1 MASSK
6 QVFQADNPGRWN
18 RFKWLSRIL
27 LVVLVIG
34 IIAVI
39 VTIRSTYYPDLP
51 NLNPAPKKMSK
62 EELDKL
68 KKSTKFKSFRI
79 QKSEI
84 EALEKAKRLHQL
96 KQPNNKDRINA
107 AFYRAWEP
115 QAYNS
120 LVVNIGHLDMVV
132 SEGFSILPKVDTVI
146 TKLDTGLMNLNK
158 KYQKPIVV
166 SLSNYVNKDNA
177 SGGYDTKDIDRIVD
191 NKKLRAGF
199 INSILNALTK
209 YKLKGINVDF
219 DELRDRNSK
228 NYVAFQNELYQTL
241 HAKGFLVT
249 QNVVPEDETFDISR
263 LQHVNDFLFIMAID
277 EHYEATNAGDLSN
290 QHWVEQILDD
300 VCSKVPSEKII
311 LTFAGGG
318 YDWTEGSVGKTI
330 GYQQAISTAEEQK
343 SKINFDPISANL
355 HFTYMDKD
363 SLDHTIYFTD
373 AATNFNVIR
382 MADDWATGGVS
393 LWRLGTEDPRL
404 WTFFQKNLSIDS
416 LRKTGIDMR
425 KLTTVGLNNRV
436 NVDYDGDGEVL
447 DLITT
452 PTTGEIDVKM
462 DTSNFTI
469 LDQRYIK
476 LPTKYVIRRY
486 GYAPKKVVLT
496 FDDGPDPDFTP
507 RILDILK
514 KENVPAAFFVVG
526 SMAEKNIQLLRRE
539 YEEGYE
545 IGNHTFFHPD
555 ISTIS
560 LKRVIL
566 ELNSTRKLIESVTGR
581 STILFRPPF
590 NADAEP
596 QTLAEVIPVAE
607 SRRQSYITIGESID
621 PWDWQ
626 PGVTADSIIART
638 IRQKDNGSMILL
650 HDAGGDTRE
659 ETVKALPAIIHYFKS
674 HGYQFTTIAD
684 VLGKTKAD
692 LMPPIKSEPGIFGPA
707 YDMFVHGYYYLNWT
721 LVYIFLSAIFLAM
734 VRIVLIGVL
743 AVRQRSEDKKSK
755 RLNRDKDVMPPVSII
770 VPAYNEEVNAVAT
783 IQSLLKTDYPS
794 FEIIFV
800 DDGSKDKTYEVVEAA
815 YAGNPL
821 VKIFTKQ
828 NGGKASALNF
838 GITHAQNDF
847 VVCIDADTQL
857 KSDAVYQLMT
867 YFTDAEIG
875 AVAGTVKVGNETNII
890 TRWQS
895 IEYITAQNMDRR
907 AFDLI
912 NSITVVPGAIGAFR
926 KSAIFK
932 AGGFTYDTLAE
943 DCDLTMRILKQG
955 YVVRNC
961 AEAVAYTEAP
971 ETINMLLKQR
981 FRWSFGVMQSFWKN
995 RDALFNKKYKFF
1007 GMVGMPNI
1015 LIFQIILPLFSPLA
1029 DLMMLFALFGEKPE
1043 KMLTYYFAFVIVD
1056 FIVGIIAFR
1065 MEKEDYKKL
1074 IYIIPQRFMW
1084 RQLMYYVLFKSLRKA
1099 LKGELSGWG
1108 VLKRTGNVNVNGGS
1122 SKKTQ
1127 PIYIIIGVAVLIMI
1141 GYLLY
1146 RHFS

>member
-1 MASSK
+1 MSSSK

-18 RFKWLSRIL
+18 RFKWLSRVL
-27 LVVLVIG
+27 LVALVIG

-39 VTIRSTYYPDLP
+39 VTIRSTYYPELP
-51 NLNPAPKKMSK
+51 NLNPAPKKLTK
-62 EELDKL
+62 EELDQL
-68 KKSTKFKSFRI
+68 KRSTKFKSFKI

-84 EALEKAKRLHQL
+84 EALERARKLHQI

-132 SEGFSILPKVDTVI
+132 SEGFSILPKTDTVV

-158 KYQKPIVV
+158 KYNKPIIV
-166 SLSNYVNKDNA
+166 SLSNYVNTDNA
-177 SGGYDTKDIDRIVD
+177 HGGYDTKDVDRIVN
-191 NKKLRAGF
+191 NKTLRSNF
-199 INSILNALTK
+199 INSIVNALTK
-209 YKLKGINVDF
+209 NKLKGINVDF
-219 DELRDRNSK
+219 DELKDRNGK
-228 NYVAFQNELYQTL
+228 NYVAFQNELYKTL

-249 QNVVPEDETFDISR
+249 QNVVPEDETFDITK

-290 QHWVEQILDD
+290 QRWVEQILDD

-311 LTFAGGG
+311 LTFAGGA
-318 YDWTEGSVGKTI
+318 YDWREGDVGKTM

-343 SKINFDPISANL
+343 SKITFDLNSANL

-382 MADDWATGGVS
+382 MADDWATGGVA
-393 LWRLGTEDPRL
+393 LWRLGAEDPRL

-416 LRKTGIDMR
+416 LKKTGIDMR

-452 PTTGEIDVKM
+452 PTTGLIDVKM
-462 DTSNFTI
+462 DPSTFTI
-469 LDQRYIK
+469 LDQHYIK

-514 KENVPAAFFVVG
+514 AEKVPAAFFVVG

-674 HGYQFTTIAD
+674 HGYEFTTIAD
-684 VLGKTKAD
+684 VLGKTKDD
-692 LMPPIKSEPGIFGPA
+692 LMPPIKQDPSTGIFGPA
-707 YDMFVHGYYYLNWT
+707 YDVFIHGYYYVNWV
-721 LVYIFLSAIFLAM
+721 LIYVFLSAIFLAIG
-734 VRIVLIGVL
+734 RIVLIGIL
-743 AVRQRSEDKKSK
+743 AVRQQSVDKKSK
-755 RLNRDKDVMPPVSII
+755 KLDRSTDIMPAVSII

-800 DDGSKDKTYEVVEAA
+800 DDGSKDKTFAVVEAA
-815 YAGNPL
+815 YASNPL
-821 VKIFTKQ
+821 IKILTKP

-857 KSDAVYQLMT
+857 KTDAVYQLMA
-867 YFTDAEIG
+867 YFTDEEIG

-926 KSAIFK
+926 KSAIFR

-961 AEAVAYTEAP
+961 AEA
-971 ETINMLLKQR
+971 L
-981 FRWSFGVMQSFWKN
+981 
-995 RDALFNKKYKFF
+995 D
-1007 GMVGMPNI
+1007 
-1015 LIFQIILPLFSPLA
+1015 
-1029 DLMMLFALFGEKPE
+1029 
-1043 KMLTYYFAFVIVD
+1043 
-1056 FIVGIIAFR
+1056 
-1065 MEKEDYKKL
+1065 
-1074 IYIIPQRFMW
+1074 
-1084 RQLMYYVLFKSLRKA
+1084 
-1099 LKGELSGWG
+1099 
-1108 VLKRTGNVNVNGGS
+1108 
-1122 SKKTQ
+1122 
-1127 PIYIIIGVAVLIMI
+1127 
-1141 GYLLY
+1141 
-1146 RHFS
+1146 

>member
-1 MASSK
+1 MSSNK
-6 QVFQADNPGRWN
+6 QVFQAESPGRWN
-18 RFKWLSRIL
+18 KFKWLSRIL
-27 LVVLVIG
+27 LAVLIIG
-34 IIAVI
+34 IVSVI
-39 VTIRSTYYPDLP
+39 VTIKSTYYPDLP

-62 EELDKL
+62 DELDQL
-68 KKSTKFKSFRI
+68 KRSTKFKSFKI
-79 QKSEI
+79 QKSELEEI
-84 EALEKAKRLHQL
+84 ERKRKQHQL
-96 KQPNNKDRINA
+96 KHPNNKDRINA
-107 AFYRAWEP
+107 AFYLAWDP

-120 LVVNIGHLDMVV
+120 LINNISHLDMVV
-132 SEGFSILPKVDTVI
+132 SEGFSIAPGVDTVV
-146 TKLDTGLMNLNK
+146 TKIDTGLTHINK
-158 KYQKPIVV
+158 KHNKPVLIM
-166 SLSNYVNKDNA
+166 LSNYVNYNNV
-177 SGGYDTKDIDRIVD
+177 SGGYDTKDVLRIVKS
-191 NKKLRAGF
+191 KKLRAGF
-199 INSILNALTK
+199 INSIVNALNK
-209 YKLKGINVDF
+209 YKLRGINVDF
-219 DELRDRNSK
+219 NEIKNRNDKDYMS
-228 NYVAFQNELYQTL
+228 FLQELYKTL
-241 HAKGFLVT
+241 HAKNFLVT
-249 QNVVPEDETFDISR
+249 QNVVPEDEAYDIVK
-263 LQHVNDFLFIMAID
+263 LQHFNDFLFVMAID
-277 EHYEATNAGDLSN
+277 EHYDSTNAGDLSN

-300 VCSKVPSEKII
+300 VCSKVPSEKVI
-311 LTFAGGG
+311 LTFAAGG
-318 YDWTEGSVGKTI
+318 YDWPENSVGKSI
-330 GYQQAISTAEEQK
+330 GYQQAISTAQEKQ
-343 SKINFDPISANL
+343 SKIIFDPVSANL
-355 HFTYMDKD
+355 HFKYLDQD
-363 SLDHTIYFTD
+363 SLDHIVYFTD

-382 MADDWATGGVS
+382 MADDWATGGVAM
-393 LWRLGTEDPRL
+393 WRLGSEDPRM
-404 WTFFQKNLSIDS
+404 WSYFQKNLSIDS
-416 LRKTGIDMR
+416 LKKTGVDIKR
-425 KLTTVGLNNRV
+425 LTTVGANNRA
-436 NVDYDGDGEVL
+436 NVDYDGEGEVL

-452 PTTGEIDVKM
+452 PTTGQIDVKM
-462 DTSNFTI
+462 DSSTFTI
-469 LDQRYIK
+469 TNQQYIK

-496 FDDGPDPDFTP
+496 FDDGPDPDYTP
-507 RILDILK
+507 KILDILK

-526 SMAEKNIQLLRRE
+526 SMAEKNMQLVRRE
-539 YEEGYE
+539 FEAGYE

-560 LKRVIL
+560 IDRVVL
-566 ELNSTRKLIESVTGR
+566 ELNSTRKLIESITGR

-596 QTLAEVIPVAE
+596 TTLAEVIPVAE

-659 ETVKALPAIIHYFKS
+659 ETVKALPAIIHFFKS
-674 HGYQFTTIAD
+674 NGYQFTTIAD
-684 VLGKTKAD
+684 VLGKTKED
-692 LMPPIKSEPGIFGPA
+692 LMPPIPNDPHTGILGPM
-707 YDMFVHGYYYLNWT
+707 YDAAVHGYYYINWI
-721 LVYIFLSAIFLAM
+721 LIYVFLSAIFLAIG
-734 VRIVLIGVL
+734 RIVLIAVL
-743 AVRQRSEDKKSK
+743 AIRQHNENKKMVES
-755 RLNRDKDVMPPVSII
+755 RGDDFPLPPVSII

-783 IQSLLKTDYPS
+783 IQSLLKTEYPS

-800 DDGSKDKTYEVVEAA
+800 DDGSKDKTFEVVSAA
-815 YAGNPL
+815 YENNPL
-821 VKIFTKQ
+821 VKILTKP

-838 GITHAQNDF
+838 GITHAQSDY

-857 KSDAVYQLMT
+857 KTDAIYHLMT
-867 YFTDAEIG
+867 YFTDEEIG

-955 YVVRNC
+955 YIVKNC
-961 AEAVAYTEAP
+961 ADAIAYTEAP

-981 FRWSFGVMQSFWKN
+981 FRWSFGVIQSFWKN

-1029 DLMMLFALFGEKPE
+1029 DLMMIFALFGAKPE
-1043 KMLTYYFAFVIVD
+1043 KMLFYYVAFVLID

-1065 MEKEDYKKL
+1065 MEKEDYRKL

-1084 RQLMYYVLFKSLRKA
+1084 RQLMYYVLFKSIRKA

-1108 VLKRTGNVNVNGGS
+1108 VLKRTGNVKVEPEKENQV
-1122 SKKTQ
+1122 
-1127 PIYIIIGVAVLIMI
+1127 
-1141 GYLLY
+1141 
-1146 RHFS
+1146 

>member
-1 MASSK
+1 MSSNK
-6 QVFQADNPGRWN
+6 QVFQADSPGRWN
-18 RFKWLSRIL
+18 KFKWLSRIL
-27 LVVLVIG
+27 LAVLAIG
-34 IIAVI
+34 IVAVI
-39 VTIRSTYYPDLP
+39 VTIKSTYYPDLP

-62 EELDKL
+62 EELDQL
-68 KKSTKFKSFRI
+68 KKSTRFKYFNI

-84 EALEKAKRLHQL
+84 EAMERARSLHQQ
-96 KQPNNKDRINA
+96 KHPNNKDRINA

-120 LVVNIGHLDMVV
+120 LVTNLSRLDMVV
-132 SEGFSILPKVDTVI
+132 SEGFSIKPGVDTVI
-146 TKLDTGLMNLNK
+146 TKIDTGLINLNK
-158 KYQKPIVV
+158 KLNKPVLIT
-166 SLSNYVNKDNA
+166 LSNYVNINNTT
-177 SGGYDTKDIDRIVD
+177 GGYDTKDVERII
-191 NKKLRAGF
+191 KSKRLRANF
-199 INSILNALTK
+199 INSIVNALNK
-209 YKLKGINVDF
+209 YKFKGINVDF
-219 DELRDRNSK
+219 DDVKDRNGK
-228 NYVAFQNELYQTL
+228 NYMTFLQELYTVL
-241 HAKGFLVT
+241 HEKNFLVT
-249 QNVVPEDETFDISR
+249 QNVVPEDETYDLVK
-263 LQHVNDFLFIMAID
+263 LQHFNDFLFVMAID
-277 EHYEATNAGDLSN
+277 EHNDLSNAGDLSN

-300 VCSKVPSEKII
+300 VCTKVPSEKII
-311 LTFAGGG
+311 LTFAGGA
-318 YDWTEGSVGKTI
+318 YDWTENSVGKSI
-330 GYQQAISTAEEQK
+330 GYQQAISTAQEQK
-343 SKINFDPISANL
+343 SKIIFDPMSANL
-355 HFTYMDKD
+355 HFKYLDQD
-363 SLDHTIYFTD
+363 SLQHSIYFTD

-382 MADDWATGGVS
+382 MADDWATGGVA

-404 WTFFQKNLSIDS
+404 WSYFQKNLSIDS
-416 LRKTGIDMR
+416 LRKTGVDIK

-452 PTTGEIDVKM
+452 PTTGEINVKL

-469 LDQRYIK
+469 TDQQYIK

-486 GYAPKKVVLT
+486 GYAPKKLVLT

-514 KENVPAAFFVVG
+514 KENVPAAFFIVG
-526 SMAEKNIQLLRRE
+526 SMAEKNMQIVRRI

-560 LKRVIL
+560 LDRVVL
-566 ELNSTRKLIESVTGR
+566 ELNATRKLIESITGR

-674 HGYQFTTIAD
+674 HGYKFTTIAD

-692 LMPPIKSEPGIFGPA
+692 LMPPIKNDPNSGILGPM
-707 YDMFVHGYYYLNWT
+707 YDVFVHGYFYINWI
-721 LVYIFLSAIFLAM
+721 LIYVFLSAIFLAIG
-734 VRIVLIGVL
+734 RIVLIGIL
-743 AVRQRSEDKKSK
+743 AVRQHGENKKMIK
-755 RLNRDKDVMPPVSII
+755 LRGDDIPLPPVSII

-783 IQSLLKTDYPS
+783 IQSLLKTEYPS

-800 DDGSKDKTYEVVEAA
+800 DDGSKDKTFEVVTAA
-815 YAGNPL
+815 YADNPL
-821 VKIFTKQ
+821 VKILTKP

-838 GITHAQNDF
+838 GITHAQSDF

-857 KSDAVYQLMT
+857 KTDAIYHLMT
-867 YFTDAEIG
+867 YFTDDEIG

-955 YVVRNC
+955 YIIKNC
-961 AEAVAYTEAP
+961 AEAIAYTEAP
-971 ETINMLLKQR
+971 ETVNMLLKQR
-981 FRWSFGVMQSFWKN
+981 FRWSFGVIQSFWKN

-1029 DLMMLFALFGEKPE
+1029 DLMMIFALFGAKPE
-1043 KMLTYYFAFVIVD
+1043 KMLFYYLAFVLID
-1056 FIVGIIAFR
+1056 FIVGVIAFK

-1084 RQLMYYVLFKSLRKA
+1084 RQLMYYVLFKSIRKA

-1108 VLKRTGNVNVNGGS
+1108 VLKRTGNVKVEKEKES
-1122 SKKTQ
+1122 
-1127 PIYIIIGVAVLIMI
+1127 PV
-1141 GYLLY
+1141 
-1146 RHFS
+1146 